1 MPGTSNEK
9 SIIVL
14 LGGAVLVIAVGFIC
28 RVLGVPD
35 EISKAVTPLAVG
47 LPASIAFLV
56 RRRQE
61 SKKTKAER
69 DHDPL
74 SAMLLVAALTGGLA
88 ALVVLPELIVVLLL
102 AAFGDEGL
110 IWADPVSNG
119 FLILTV
125 LLGALCGVVL
135 ARAIPAHPYRTLLVM
150 VAGAAAIYAIAF
162 AVRAGVSAGDADPAT
177 PELAEFAFGAA
188 LGVVVR
194 VSLFVIP
201 AVIAAVI
208 VRSRAARHAREHE
221 VRFGPAAHPGWYR
234 DPELTTMQ
242 RWWDGKDWAD
252 RRRINAHG

>member
-1 MPGTSNEK
+1 MPGQNNEK

-14 LGGAVLVIAVGFIC
+14 LGGAVLVVAVGFIC
-28 RVLGVPD
+28 RVFGVPD

-61 SKKTKAER
+61 SKLAKADR
-69 DHDPL
+69 DHDQL
-74 SAMLLVAALTGGLA
+74 SMVLLVVALTAGLA
-88 ALVVLPELIVVLLL
+88 ALVVLPELIVVLLIN
-102 AAFGDEGL
+102 AFGDGGL

-119 FLILTV
+119 FLIVTV

-150 VAGAAAIYAIAF
+150 VAGSAAIYAIAF

-201 AVIAAVI
+201 AVIAAAI
-208 VRSRAARHAREHE
+208 VRSQAARVAREHE
-221 VRFGPAAHPGWYR
+221 VRFGPAARPGWYR
-234 DPELTTMQ
+234 DPELSTME
-242 RWWDGKDWAD
+242 RWWDGSAWGD
-252 RRRINAHG
+252 RTRINAG